1 MRAFRHLSIKWKL
14 TLIIM
19 ITSAAALLLSCAAF
33 VGYEVITF
41 RRGMVRELSTQA
53 EIIGSNNAGNL
64 RFYALGIDTKDD
76 AEQILNTLQVNQHIV
91 SACIYSQEGKIFAK
105 YLRGDRVDDF
115 PAEPLENKHRFE
127 DNHLVLFKPII
138 QDNDRVG
145 TVYIKSDLEE
155 MYARLKQYAG
165 IVAMFML
172 GAFVIAFVLSS
183 ILQRIISKP
192 ILQLAQTTRIVSDN
206 KDYSVRAVKH
216 SQDEVGMLIDGFNEM
231 LTQIQE
237 RDVELMTATENL
249 EVSKGKLEDYSR
261 TLAEKVDARTRELK
275 DKNVELEETLQQLKE
290 MQHQIIMQQ
299 KLASLGA
306 LTAGIAHEIKNPLNF
321 VTNFAELSTDLTQE
335 LREDIEKQKGI
346 LEPQAFEDIED
357 ILDDL
362 RKNAEK
368 INEHGKRADSIVRNM
383 LLHSRGRPGERQKTD
398 INALMAEYVN
408 LAYHGM
414 RAKESS
420 FNIKIETDYDNSI
433 GLVEV
438 VPQDLSRVFLNILN
452 NACDAAYKKKK
463 EMRDEFSPTLS
474 VVTKNLDDLIEIR
487 IHDNGKGI
495 PRENLDKIFNPFFT
509 TKPTGEG
516 TGLGLSISYDI
527 IVEEH
532 KGEIKVETEEG
543 SYTEFIIS
551 LPKNANQK

>member
-1 MRAFRHLSIKWKL
+1 
-14 TLIIM
+14 
-19 ITSAAALLLSCAAF
+19 
-33 VGYEVITF
+33 
-41 RRGMVRELSTQA
+41 
-53 EIIGSNNAGNL
+53 
-64 RFYALGIDTKDD
+64 
-76 AEQILNTLQVNQHIV
+76 
-91 SACIYSQEGKIFAK
+91 
-105 YLRGDRVDDF
+105 
-115 PAEPLENKHRFE
+115 
-127 DNHLVLFKPII
+127 
-138 QDNDRVG
+138 
-145 TVYIKSDLEE
+145 
-155 MYARLKQYAG
+155 
-165 IVAMFML
+165 
-172 GAFVIAFVLSS
+172 
-183 ILQRIISKP
+183 
-192 ILQLAQTTRIVSDN
+192 
-206 KDYSVRAVKH
+206 
-216 SQDEVGMLIDGFNEM
+216 MLIDGFNEM

-249 EVSKGKLEDYSR
+249 KVSKEKLEDYSR

-290 MQHQIIMQQ
+290 MQNQIIMQQ

-321 VTNFAELSTDLTQE
+321 VTNFAELSTDLTQD
-335 LREDIEKQKGI
+335 LREDIDKQKGI
-346 LEPQAFEDIED
+346 LDPQAFEDIED

-362 RKNAEK
+362 RTNAEK

-383 LLHSRGRPGERQKTD
+383 LLHSRGTPGERQKTD

-414 RAKESS
+414 RAKDSS

-452 NACDAAYKKKK
+452 NACDAAYEKKK

-487 IHDNGKGI
+487 VHDNGKGI